1 MKKKFT
7 FEELVTK
14 NKQEILN
21 SEQSLRQIEE
31 KIEKRHAAEQ

>member
-14 NKQEILN
+14 NKQEILD
-21 SEQSLRQIEE
+21 SEQSLRRIEE